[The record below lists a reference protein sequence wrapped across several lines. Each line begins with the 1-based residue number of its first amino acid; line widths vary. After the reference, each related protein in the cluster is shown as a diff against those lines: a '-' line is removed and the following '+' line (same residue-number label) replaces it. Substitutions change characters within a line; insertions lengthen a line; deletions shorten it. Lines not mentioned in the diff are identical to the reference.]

1 MKKILTSKDEFVGRR
16 MNEIICLDDYWQE
29 YKLYMFNDAVL
40 IEQRRYDGYS
50 AMSEYDILQESVNV
64 NVELDKINFDYKN
77 DCCHSYK
84 GHTIYNVK
92 AIKVTISPFG
102 KDLIAKGI
110 IAEYELMEYGTKE
123 AKKQIEDIEV
133 KRERDIDEC
142 IAILAK
148 YGIDVQL

>member
-16 MNEIICLDDYWQE
+16 MNEIIVLDDYWQE

-40 IEQRRYDGYS
+40 IEQNKYDGYS
-50 AMSEYDILQESVNV
+50 AMSEYDVLQESVNV
-64 NVELDKINFDYKN
+64 NVELDQINFDYA
-77 DCCHSYK
+77 DGSMRSYK

-110 IAEYELMEYGTKE
+110 FSEHALMEYGTKE

-142 IAILAK
+142 IAILSR
-148 YGIDVQL
+148 YGVEVQL

>member
-40 IEQRRYDGYS
+40 IEQRGYDGYS

-64 NVELDKINFDYKN
+64 NVELDKINFDYK
-77 DCCHSYK
+77 DDSCHSYK
-84 GHTIYNVK
+84 GHIIYNVK

-110 IAEYELMEYGTKE
+110 ATEHELMEYGTKE
-123 AKKQIEDIEV
+123 VKKQIEDIEA
-133 KRERDIDEC
+133 KRQRDIDEC
-142 IAILAK
+142 VAILAK
-148 YGIDVQL
+148 YGIEVQL

>member
-16 MNEIICLDDYWQE
+16 LNEIICLDDYWQE

-40 IEQRRYDGYS
+40 IEERQYGDYS
-50 AMSEYDILQESVNV
+50 AMSEYDVLHEAVHVNL
-64 NVELDKINFDYKN
+64 ELDQINFNYK
-77 DCCHSYK
+77 DSCSHSYK

-92 AIKVTISPFG
+92 AIKVSISPFG

-110 IAEYELMEYGTKE
+110 IAEHELMEYGTKE

-133 KRERDIDEC
+133 KRQRDIDEC
-142 IAILAK
+142 VAILAK
-148 YGIDVQL
+148 YGIEVQL

>member
-64 NVELDKINFDYKN
+64 NVELDKISFDYKN
-77 DCCHSYK
+77 DCCHSYN

-110 IAEYELMEYGTKE
+110 FSEHALMEYGTKE

-142 IAILAK
+142 ISILAK
-148 YGIDVQL
+148 YGIEVQL